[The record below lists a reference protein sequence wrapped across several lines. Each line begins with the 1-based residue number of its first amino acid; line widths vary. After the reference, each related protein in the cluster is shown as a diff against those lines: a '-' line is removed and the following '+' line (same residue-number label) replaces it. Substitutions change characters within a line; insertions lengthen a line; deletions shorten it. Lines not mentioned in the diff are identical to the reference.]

1 MPILDHFG
9 ILAPYY
15 ENFIHLKDPQKII
28 NAARLPVKGAILDA
42 GGGTG
47 RVTQAFS
54 GMASQLF
61 VADVSIKMLLQ
72 ASAKHGLL
80 PVCSYSEK
88 LPFPDNYFARV
99 IMVDALHHVNNQT
112 DTISE
117 MWRVLK
123 PGGLIVIEEPDI
135 RNFSV
140 KMVAIAERIGLMRS
154 KFLSPERIKSFFHYP
169 QAKSHIVKEKPNAW
183 IIVEKSNN

>member
-9 ILAPYY
+9 ILAPHY

-28 NAARLPVKGAILDA
+28 NAAKLPVDGAILDA

-61 VADVSIKMLLQ
+61 VADVSLKMLLQ
-72 ASAKHGLL
+72 ASFKHGLL
-80 PVCSYSEK
+80 PVCSYTEK
-88 LPFPDNYFARV
+88 LPFPDNYFERV
-99 IMVDALHHVNNQT
+99 IMVDALHHVKNQVE
-112 DTISE
+112 TISE
-117 MWRVLK
+117 MWRVLE

-135 RNFSV
+135 RHFSV
-140 KMVAIAERIGLMRS
+140 KLIAIAEKIGLMRS
-154 KFLSPERIKSFFHYP
+154 KFLSPERIRIFFDYP
-169 QAKSHIVKEKPNAW
+169 QAKSHIIRDEPNAW
-183 IIVEKSNN
+183 IIVEKTNC